1 MTVADRPTST
11 AKALNL
17 DDVVSRLRHAL
28 TAVPADSVAVQDL
41 NEVLNALGDEPI
53 VRVGTAARLLGVS
66 SPDTVKNW
74 ARAGRFP
81 GAQKTDGGQWQFPL
95 AEVLAHRANQ
105 LLVEDRRRRRDYS
118 TPRFDG
124 DPYEELGL

>member
-11 AKALNL
+11 AKALNFSSVL
-17 DDVVSRLRHAL
+17 SRLRHAL
-28 TAVPADSVAVQDL
+28 TTVPADSPAVQDL
-41 NEVLNALGDEPI
+41 NEVLSALGDEPL
-53 VRVGTAARLLGVS
+53 VRVGVAARLLGVS

-105 LLVEDRRRRRDYS
+105 LLVEQRRRQRDYS
-118 TPRFDG
+118 TPRFGG